1 MVRRES
7 GFGSR
12 CCGLRHGE
20 LPVVRLQ
27 FRCRGG
33 VREVQ
38 LYGQRAAMITF
49 RSFSAN
55 VMVVLSRALIAA
67 VHESASW
74 PSRHI
79 ASLRDL
85 GRFQGEAD
93 INGRVRAGRTGS
105 RLTRSRTCLFFRTA
119 HECSSTMQCLRIA
132 SFCFGTRAHHPQAGV
147 TASSICENQDHHGR
161 ENQQCLGVFSEH
173 WPR

>member
-7 GFGSR
+7 RFGSR

-33 VREVQ
+33 AREVQ

-55 VMVVLSRALIAA
+55 VMVVLRQALIAA
-67 VHESASW
+67 VRLLLLRFLDAGDKRAPHAELCGG
-74 PSRHI
+74 SRIGRPHL
-79 ASLRDL
+79 SLRPSGNSAAPAWVNFTRQL
-85 GRFQGEAD
+85 K
-93 INGRVRAGRTGS
+93 VRQS
-105 RLTRSRTCLFFRTA
+105 K
-119 HECSSTMQCLRIA
+119 
-132 SFCFGTRAHHPQAGV
+132 
-147 TASSICENQDHHGR
+147 
-161 ENQQCLGVFSEH
+161 
-173 WPR
+173 

>member
-33 VREVQ
+33 AREVQ

-55 VMVVLSRALIAA
+55 VMVVLSQALIAA
-67 VHESASW
+67 VHESASG
-74 PSRHI
+74 PKRTSVALAMTSAFEGRPDAANADRHF
-79 ASLRDL
+79 
-85 GRFQGEAD
+85 RF
-93 INGRVRAGRTGS
+93 
-105 RLTRSRTCLFFRTA
+105 
-119 HECSSTMQCLRIA
+119 
-132 SFCFGTRAHHPQAGV
+132 
-147 TASSICENQDHHGR
+147 
-161 ENQQCLGVFSEH
+161 
-173 WPR
+173 

>member
-33 VREVQ
+33 AREEQ

-49 RSFSAN
+49 RSFFSQRYGCPKPSIDCCSAC
-55 VMVVLSRALIAA
+55 
-67 VHESASW
+67 SAKLWTS
-74 PSRHI
+74 S
-79 ASLRDL
+79 
-85 GRFQGEAD
+85 EA
-93 INGRVRAGRTGS
+93 NS
-105 RLTRSRTCLFFRTA
+105 LFFLDGSA
-119 HECSSTMQCLRIA
+119 
-132 SFCFGTRAHHPQAGV
+132 AGGAILV
-147 TASSICENQDHHGR
+147 KPA
-161 ENQQCLGVFSEH
+161 F
-173 WPR
+173 